1 MNKKNIVDSI
11 FFPRKSYIEK
21 DNNDHLVSVEKGV
34 SVGVRFFLK
43 DKSYNNI
50 LFFHGNA
57 ELSQEYGDIAS
68 FYNFHNCNFIV
79 ADYRGY
85 GLSSGFPNRDNL
97 LSDAVIIFDY
107 IKNYLDATKF
117 SKKLII
123 MGRSLGSCSA
133 WEICSK
139 RKDFIDGCIIESG
152 FATEEF
158 ILDLF
163 NLNSPH
169 IKFDLSDGFNN
180 LKKIRNFD
188 QPLLV
193 IHANEDHIV
202 PLEQANLTIESALSK
217 NKKIFVVESAN
228 HNNIIHCIR
237 EKYFQDIRK
246 FIDSIK

>member
-1 MNKKNIVDSI
+1 MHKNNIINSI

-21 DNNDHLVSVEKGV
+21 DDNDHLVQVEKNV

-43 DKSYNNI
+43 DKSFDNI

-68 FYNFHNCNFIV
+68 FYNLYNCNFIV

-85 GLSSGFPNRDNL
+85 GLSSGFPDKDNL
-97 LSDAVIIFDY
+97 LSDSLVIFDY
-107 IKNYLDATKF
+107 IKKYLDSNSFNKN
-117 SKKLII
+117 LIV

-133 WEICSK
+133 WEICDK

-163 NLNSPH
+163 DLSSSKIN
-169 IKFDLSDGFNN
+169 FDLSDGFES
-180 LKKIRNFD
+180 LKKIQKFD
-188 QPLLV
+188 QPLLL
-193 IHANEDHIV
+193 IHAKEDHIV
-202 PLEQANLTIESALSK
+202 PIEQANLTIESALSE

-237 EKYFQDIRK
+237 EKYFQMIRN